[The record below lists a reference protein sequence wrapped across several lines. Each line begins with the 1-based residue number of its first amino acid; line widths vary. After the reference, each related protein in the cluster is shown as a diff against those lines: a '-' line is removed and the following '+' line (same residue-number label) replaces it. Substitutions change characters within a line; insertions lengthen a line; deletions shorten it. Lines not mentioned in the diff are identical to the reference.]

1 MTAIRLAVVGDHY
14 IPKNVAKE
22 LAEEWMEKLSDKY
35 ELDSVCTMKED
46 KVGKYVRKYCKQ
58 HLPDVQRKVI
68 KSKEVE
74 PDLQQAEFEVNVGNL
89 MWEATH
95 FLVIGTDNY
104 GYASIC
110 EEQLKRMKMRRF
122 KKVNLSL

>member
-1 MTAIRLAVVGDHY
+1 MNTIRLAVVGDHY
-14 IPKNVAKE
+14 VPKYKAKE
-22 LAEEWMEKLSDKY
+22 LAEEWMEKLAGKY
-35 ELDSVCTMKED
+35 ELDTVCTMKED
-46 KVGKYVRKYCKQ
+46 MVGKYVRKYCKQ

-74 PDLQQAEFEVNVGNL
+74 KDLQQAEFEVKVGNL

-95 FLVIGTDNY
+95 FLVIGTNNY

-110 EEQLKRMKMRRF
+110 EEQLKRMKIRKF
-122 KKVNLSL
+122 KKILV